1 MILLINNLREKK
13 TSQKV
18 KKEEILTARIT
29 TFAAVLHAKCTRF
42 QIIGRTSFFHAHF

>member
-13 TSQKV
+13 TSQTV

-29 TFAAVLHAKCTRF
+29 TFAAVLHVKCIRF
-42 QIIGRTSFFHAHF
+42 QIIGRT